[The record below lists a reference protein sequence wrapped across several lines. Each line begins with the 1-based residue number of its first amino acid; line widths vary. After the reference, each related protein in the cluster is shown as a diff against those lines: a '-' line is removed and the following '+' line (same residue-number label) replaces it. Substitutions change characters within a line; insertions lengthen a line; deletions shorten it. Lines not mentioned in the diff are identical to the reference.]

1 MKRWICLLLGMAM
14 LAAGTASAQE
24 YYTLPEV
31 REQAAAGWHKT
42 YTDKYGRET
51 VVDIDVEVFGE
62 DVAPVI
68 RISHVDYKVNKEMLD
83 EGAEG
88 EGDRFV
94 IDKNNPYASIS
105 GKNRKDGRRTDV
117 YASEGAV
124 IDLDEPYL
132 ADYGNDLTVGEV
144 YDFMY
149 DLFEKHGIDK
159 ERFIFDRPEEF
170 YAICSI
176 SKNTHKPVTPGF
188 YLIHLWTQYYGM
200 PVLEHAMMSFRD
212 NIHVGTNQGWP
223 LYTPTASFQMRNENE
238 YTVYVNTMDEVEK
251 LADDIPLC
259 SFDQVIEKLG
269 KQIENGSIQRVFSLK
284 FGYVLYNEPGHP
296 GRRRDIDIDHEA
308 DYYAVPSWLIECA
321 YMPEPKKSFTKEAES
336 FIKRYQEDGLTERD
350 TPDVGFIT
358 INAQTGEMIN
368 PMDRSKGGTGDADY
382 KGFIPWD
389 KVK

>member
-1 MKRWICLLLGMAM
+1 MKKVFVILFILMLICTA
-14 LAAGTASAQE
+14 ASAQE
-24 YYTLPEV
+24 FYTLPEI

-62 DVAPVI
+62 DVAPVLK
-68 RISHVDYKVNKEMLD
+68 ISHVDYKVNMEMLE

-88 EGDRFV
+88 EDDRFV
-94 IDKNNPYASIS
+94 INKNNPYASIS
-105 GKNRKDGRRTDV
+105 GENRKDGRRTDI
-117 YASEGAV
+117 YASKGKL

-132 ADYGNDLTVGEV
+132 ADYENNLTVGEV
-144 YDFMY
+144 YDFLY
-149 DLFEKHGIDK
+149 DLLEKHGIDK
-159 ERFIFDRPEEF
+159 ERFIFDKPEEF

-200 PVLEHAMMSFRD
+200 PVLKHAMLSFRD
-212 NIHVGTNQGWP
+212 SIHAGTNQGWP
-223 LYTPTASFQMRNENE
+223 MYTPLVTFQMRNENE
-238 YTVYVNTMDEVEK
+238 YSVHVNTMDEVEK

-259 SFDQVIEKLG
+259 SFDTVIEKLG
-269 KQIENGSIQRVFSLK
+269 KQIEAGSIQRVFSLK

-321 YMPEPKKSFTKEAES
+321 YMDNPKENFTKEAEK
-336 FIKRYQEDGLTERD
+336 FVKRYQEDCLTERD
-350 TPDVGFIT
+350 TPYVGFIT
-358 INAQTGEMIN
+358 INAQTGEMID

-382 KGFIPWD
+382 KSFIPWD